1 MAVLHM
7 VAMAAFLLRFQNLIC
22 RRARHV
28 VTEQAGDG
36 LRVLQTGVRDETEFL
51 AQTFSNGI
59 GYVQQGPRQIQAAL
73 SRVQRRI
80 EESRLQALLEVG
92 IAGTC
97 KGVWRDACCR
107 VTNEVSDAPHGGV
120 LPAGSAVGGDC
131 GAVQGLLAHMHTA
144 DYPVSCLQR
153 HTDDLRL
160 QYVAVLRGVG
170 VVQSLSLALC
180 MLRGPV
186 CCVLHC
192 IGALRGQAL
201 LKVGMWGCKACC

>member
-1 MAVLHM
+1 MLTWPGHSPLFVAYPSSVLAQKAWAFWTHHCLM
-7 VAMAAFLLRFQNLIC
+7 CMMRLISDMSWHHGLGCFSRSRLFPQAPALLRAGLPHMAALQKVATAPLLASSQNMPC

-92 IAGTC
+92 IAGMC
-97 KGVWRDACCR
+97 KGVRLVACFRGPCWLHAALHR
-107 VTNEVSDAPHGGV
+107 GAKMASSAEGGH
-120 LPAGSAVGGDC
+120 L
-131 GAVQGLLAHMHTA
+131 GAQGLL
-144 DYPVSCLQR
+144 
-153 HTDDLRL
+153 
-160 QYVAVLRGVG
+160 
-170 VVQSLSLALC
+170 
-180 MLRGPV
+180 
-186 CCVLHC
+186 
-192 IGALRGQAL
+192 
-201 LKVGMWGCKACC
+201 

>member
-1 MAVLHM
+1 MP
-7 VAMAAFLLRFQNLIC
+7 C

-92 IAGTC
+92 IAWTC
-97 KGVWRDACCR
+97 KGVSWLVARCI
-107 VTNEVSDAPHGGV
+107 VTG
-120 LPAGSAVGGDC
+120 
-131 GAVQGLLAHMHTA
+131 
-144 DYPVSCLQR
+144 
-153 HTDDLRL
+153 
-160 QYVAVLRGVG
+160 
-170 VVQSLSLALC
+170 
-180 MLRGPV
+180 
-186 CCVLHC
+186 
-192 IGALRGQAL
+192 
-201 LKVGMWGCKACC
+201 

>member
-1 MAVLHM
+1 MP
-7 VAMAAFLLRFQNLIC
+7 C

-92 IAGTC
+92 SAGGTC
-97 KGVWRDACCR
+97 KGSWLVACCNATGELR
-107 VTNEVSDAPHGGV
+107 GAPHKAV
-120 LPAGSAVGGDC
+120 LPADSGGGGDF
-131 GAVQGLLAHMHTA
+131 GAVRGLLARMHTA
-144 DYPVSCLQR
+144 DHPVSCVQC
-153 HTDDLRL
+153 HTEEFFTCD
-160 QYVAVLRGVG
+160 
-170 VVQSLSLALC
+170 
-180 MLRGPV
+180 
-186 CCVLHC
+186 
-192 IGALRGQAL
+192 
-201 LKVGMWGCKACC
+201 

>member
-1 MAVLHM
+1 MSWHRGLSCLRDRGFSRRHQHCFLQGLLSWLPCTWW
-7 VAMAAFLLRFQNLIC
+7 VAPLLASSQDMPC

-92 IAGTC
+92 IAGMC
-97 KGVWRDACCR
+97 KGFWLGCMFMGWLCVAESCWL
-107 VTNEVSDAPHGGV
+107 SDAPHGGV
-120 LPAGSAVGGDC
+120 LPAASAGGGNFAGGADVLLTALRSNSCSLGGDNYR
-131 GAVQGLLAHMHTA
+131 ALK
-144 DYPVSCLQR
+144 CL
-153 HTDDLRL
+153 
-160 QYVAVLRGVG
+160 
-170 VVQSLSLALC
+170 
-180 MLRGPV
+180 
-186 CCVLHC
+186 
-192 IGALRGQAL
+192 
-201 LKVGMWGCKACC
+201 

>member
-1 MAVLHM
+1 MCLSIVALAASADQNSPPGTSTASCRASVHGCLTYMMAT
-7 VAMAAFLLRFQNLIC
+7 APLLASSQIMSC

-92 IAGTC
+92 IAETC
-97 KGVWRDACCR
+97 KGFWLVACCTER
-107 VTNEVSDAPHGGV
+107 SVDATLHGEISGR
-120 LPAGSAVGGDC
+120 
-131 GAVQGLLAHMHTA
+131 HME
-144 DYPVSCLQR
+144 DSCLQTQQEVGPG
-153 HTDDLRL
+153 HAAMPEL
-160 QYVAVLRGVG
+160 QIQPL
-170 VVQSLSLALC
+170 Q
-180 MLRGPV
+180 RGPRAFAGLF
-186 CCVLHC
+186 CRC
-192 IGALRGQAL
+192 
-201 LKVGMWGCKACC
+201 